1 MSIFSDSRQYADDE
15 SYDEWK
21 SEVALEMKHEMR
33 FDDVGLYEPC
43 ERCETC
49 RACYE
54 NDDGQLICTEY
65 EKEFEV
71 ESKNRCELWEEK

>member
-1 MSIFSDSRQYADDE
+1 MSIFSDSRRYADDE
-15 SYDEWK
+15 RYEEWK
-21 SEVALEMKHEMR
+21 SEVAWEMKHEMR
-33 FDDVGLYEPC
+33 FDDDEPIPC

-49 RACYE
+49 RACIE

-71 ESKNRCELWEEK
+71 ESKERCELWEEK